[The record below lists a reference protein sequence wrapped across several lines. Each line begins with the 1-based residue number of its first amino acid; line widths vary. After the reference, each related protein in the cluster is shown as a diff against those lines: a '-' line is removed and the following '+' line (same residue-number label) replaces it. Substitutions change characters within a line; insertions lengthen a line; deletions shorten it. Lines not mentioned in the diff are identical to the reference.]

1 MSTCE
6 IPDNRPPDEAIGAVL
21 RRCRTIA
28 VVGLSPKPAR
38 DSHRVAAYL
47 LEHGYD
53 VIPVN
58 PGQKEILGRPCF
70 RTLSEIPFQVD
81 LADLFVGPERVPSF
95 VDQAVG
101 QGIGVIW
108 MQLGIVHEE
117 AARKAREA
125 GCTVIMNRCIMR
137 DHMQLQT
144 GGGR

>member
-1 MSTCE
+1 MSSCE
-6 IPDNRPPDEAIGAVL
+6 LPDNRPPDEAIGAIL
-21 RRCRTIA
+21 HRCRTIA

-47 LEHGYD
+47 LEHGYN

-58 PGQKEILGRPCF
+58 PGQREILGRPCF
-70 RTLSEIPFQVD
+70 PTLTAIPFEVD
-81 LADLFVGPERVPSF
+81 LADLFIGSQRVDPF
-95 VDQAVG
+95 VDQAIAK
-101 QGIGVIW
+101 GIAVIW

-137 DHMQLQT
+137 DHLQLWR
-144 GGGR
+144 GGRG

>member
-6 IPDNRPPDEAIGAVL
+6 IPDNQPPDEAIRAVL
-21 RRCRTIA
+21 RRCRTVA

-70 RTLSEIPFQVD
+70 RTLSEIPFPVD
-81 LADLFVGPERVPSF
+81 LADLFIGPGRVASF
-95 VDQAVG
+95 VDQAVA

-137 DHMQLQT
+137 DHMQLQP

>member
-1 MSTCE
+1 M
-6 IPDNRPPDEAIGAVL
+6 
-21 RRCRTIA
+21 
-28 VVGLSPKPAR
+28 VGLSPKPAR

-58 PGQKEILGRPCF
+58 PGQKELLGRPCF
-70 RTLSEIPFQVD
+70 RTLSEIPFPVD
-81 LADLFVGPERVPSF
+81 LVDLFIGPGRVASF
-95 VDQAVG
+95 VDQAVA
-101 QGIGVIW
+101 QGIGVVW